1 MILGFA
7 ISLIGLLFLLLNTL
21 LFIFGLQ
28 NKNEKERILT
38 AYLTLLFTIELFCH
52 IIGWTNPGN
61 NLFLSHYYFNIQFIL
76 LSIVFHRLFENAFL
90 KKTIL
95 FILLIILGIIL
106 YTYIDNPGLYY
117 KFNPLEII
125 LTTIALSL
133 YTLLYLLKTIHHS
146 GKYYYLFIGLLLY
159 LTNSVFI
166 FLSGNSET
174 VFLEDP
180 YIDIWIFN
188 SVFYILYQAFIFKN
202 WKLLKSI
209 ERKTDTTV
217 A

>member
-7 ISLIGLLFLLLNTL
+7 ISLIGLFFLLLNTI
-21 LFIFGLQ
+21 LFLFGLQ
-28 NKNEKERILT
+28 NKNEKEHLLT
-38 AYLTLLFTIELFCH
+38 VYLTLLFTVEFFCH

-61 NLFLSHYYFNIQFIL
+61 NLFLSHYYFNIQFII
-76 LSIVFHRLFENAFL
+76 LSIVFYRLFENAFL
-90 KKTIL
+90 KKIIL
-95 FILLIILGIIL
+95 FNLFAILGIVL

-125 LTTIALSL
+125 LTTTALSL
-133 YTLLYLLKTIHHS
+133 YTLLYLLKTIHRS
-146 GKYYYLFIGLLLY
+146 GKYYYFFIGLLLY

-202 WKLLKSI
+202 WKLLKSVQR
-209 ERKTDTTV
+209 ETNTT
-217 A
+217 AA